1 MGAWLFYFIDST
13 QPTTY
18 YLIIHALETI
28 ISAFYTMV

>member
-1 MGAWLFYFIDST
+1 MGAWLFFIDST

-18 YLIIHALETI
+18 YLILYALETI

>member
-13 QPTTY
+13 HPTTY
-18 YLIIHALETI
+18 YLFLHALETN